1 MVWLGNPSNES
12 ENIALAH
19 DQIVFTIHLDLGA
32 TVFRDQDFVAD
43 FDVLYLSG
51 SGPEPWNASRDH
63 RRRAAQAAGVS
74 SATWLIWKLGKMN

>member
-43 FDVLYLSG
+43 FDVLDQDPNPG
-51 SGPEPWNASRDH
+51 MRVVTIDVEPPRQ
-63 RRRAAQAAGVS
+63 RA
-74 SATWLIWKLGKMN
+74 